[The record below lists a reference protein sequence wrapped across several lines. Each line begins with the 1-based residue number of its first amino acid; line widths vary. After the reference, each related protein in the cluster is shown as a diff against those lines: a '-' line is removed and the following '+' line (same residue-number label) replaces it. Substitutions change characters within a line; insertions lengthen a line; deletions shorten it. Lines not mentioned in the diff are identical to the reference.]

1 MINIEHLVSDGQFV
15 INVICHTFL
24 VPIRGGITLGW
35 PPTSKGCSSVVG
47 DLAAR

>member
-1 MINIEHLVSDGQFV
+1 MINIEHLVSDGQFIV
-15 INVICHTFL
+15 NVISHKFL

-35 PPTSKGCSSVVG
+35 PPASKGCSSEVG